1 MVNEVERRRVDSTR
15 RATAI
20 TLPGLVAST
29 YWASMNLPGRLGP
42 TTLGDVLGALHR
54 ERATGVLEL
63 TEQHGPQAGRL
74 HRIHLEGGLVGLVE
88 SGISQ
93 VRFGEVLRE
102 IGLVDDAVLRRLSER
117 LAVNPPKLVGQVL
130 LDKGVIGTREV
141 VMALRVQRRYR
152 LERLFR
158 LDGARLAFRVA
169 RGAAGNALPPLE
181 PTQFLHGRTRARA
194 AGERASVRR
203 DPVRTRALSTL
214 GLADGAAPDE
224 VRRAFRKLAA
234 TLHPD
239 RFPSAGETERAD
251 MMRRFAEVSA
261 AYHVLVA

>member
-1 MVNEVERRRVDSTR
+1 
-15 RATAI
+15 
-20 TLPGLVAST
+20 
-29 YWASMNLPGRLGP
+29 MNLPGRLGP

-63 TEQHGPQAGRL
+63 TEVHGSQAGRM

-102 IGLVDDAVLRRLSER
+102 IGIVDDAVLRRLSER
-117 LAVNPPKLVGQVL
+117 LAFNPPKLVGQVL
-130 LDKGVIGTREV
+130 LEMGVIGTREIS
-141 VMALRVQRRYR
+141 MALRVQRRYR

-169 RGAAGNALPPLE
+169 RSASGNALPPLE
-181 PTQFLHGRTRARA
+181 PTQFLHGRARAR
-194 AGERASVRR
+194 GEHVTLRR
-203 DPVRTRALSTL
+203 DPVRARALSAL
-214 GLADGAAPDE
+214 GLPDGADADAA
-224 VRRAFRKLAA
+224 RRAFRKLAR

-239 RFPSAGETERAD
+239 RFPTACESDRAD
-251 MMRRFAEVSA
+251 IMRRFAELSA